1 MLGTGARWKG
11 FLQAVESE
19 SECVG
24 RDRRKEGFQKER
36 PDLDLTLTV
45 RRSDE
50 HRDGAVPH
58 LLEHPLPFSLMET

>member
-1 MLGTGARWKG
+1 
-11 FLQAVESE
+11 
-19 SECVG
+19 VG
-24 RDRRKEGFQKER
+24 RERRKEGFQKER

-50 HRDGAVPH
+50 HRNGAVPH

>member
-1 MLGTGARWKG
+1 M
-11 FLQAVESE
+11 QAVESE

-58 LLEHPLPFSLMET
+58 LLDGWGAAGPAEGGRRGGK